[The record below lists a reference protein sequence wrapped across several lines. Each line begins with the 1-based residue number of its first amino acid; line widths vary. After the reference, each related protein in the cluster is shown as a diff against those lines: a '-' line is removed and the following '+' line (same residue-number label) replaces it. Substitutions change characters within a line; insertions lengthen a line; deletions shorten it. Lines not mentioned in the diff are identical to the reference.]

1 MITSELDTYL
11 KTLLKPELFDDYCP
25 NGLQVEGKALI
36 NKVLFAVSATRESA
50 EYAVKIKADALVVHH
65 GLFWK
70 FHGTRTLTGPF
81 YKRVAPLLKNDIN
94 LFGYHLPLDA
104 QEEIGNAVSI
114 AQLIEMS
121 DLKPF
126 GNYKGAFTGTM
137 GTLQT
142 PLSGLEL
149 KKLLEVKLNHSV
161 HYSNPIENKVIKK
174 IGIITGGANSE
185 WREAAK
191 LGLDAYITGEMSE
204 HDYHESRE
212 SGIHMFAGGH
222 HATEKFGI
230 MSLMKK
236 IQSTYPDLQCEF
248 LDSENPA

>member
-1 MITSELDTYL
+1 M
-11 KTLLKPELFDDYCP
+11 
-25 NGLQVEGKALI
+25 
-36 NKVLFAVSATRESA
+36 
-50 EYAVKIKADALVVHH
+50 
-65 GLFWK
+65 
-70 FHGTRTLTGPF
+70 TG
-81 YKRVAPLLKNDIN
+81 
-94 LFGYHLPLDA
+94 
-104 QEEIGNAVSI
+104 
-114 AQLIEMS
+114 M
-121 DLKPF
+121 
-126 GNYKGAFTGTM
+126 
-137 GTLQT
+137 
-142 PLSGLEL
+142 EL

-161 HYSNPIENKVIKK
+161 HYSNPLDVKLITK

-185 WREAAK
+185 WKEAAK

-236 IQSTYPDLQCEF
+236 IQSTYPNLQCEF